1 MRPNQPSS
9 VHVVVVAVGVGI
21 VDLREPREWPGGSSP
36 SKQPPNQPG
45 YLHDEVDA
53 EEVGECEVVVT
64 EGAGAGLAF
73 VVVIVDVSSSGSL
86 SLQPNQPGVLQV
98 DVDEVDVV
106 LIVVVALPVVDSSR
120 QPHHPG
126 VLQVSVRVRELR
138 VSVELEVG
146 LDFEDEEVVVSVPL
160 LSKYSQG

>member
-1 MRPNQPSS
+1 
-9 VHVVVVAVGVGI
+9 
-21 VDLREPREWPGGSSP
+21 
-36 SKQPPNQPG
+36 
-45 YLHDEVDA
+45 
-53 EEVGECEVVVT
+53 
-64 EGAGAGLAF
+64 
-73 VVVIVDVSSSGSL
+73 
-86 SLQPNQPGVLQV
+86 LQV